1 MARKL
6 VTYYKSGTRKPK
18 PAVIVG
24 GLSVNGGRVLR
35 VRHHGEVYG
44 DATTGILLR
53 TAHNQTNV
61 YVAQI

>member
-6 VTYYKSGTRKPK
+6 VTYYKTTTRKPK

-24 GLSVNGGRVLR
+24 DVSVNGGRVLR
-35 VRHHGEVYG
+35 VRHHGETYG

-53 TAHNQTNV
+53 TSHSQTNV
-61 YVAQI
+61 YVFA